1 MQYKLE
7 VEKPK
12 YLLLYKKFG
21 EIFIKELSNTQYSI
35 LSSQNLGKTISSIL
49 NKISLLNKEDF
60 IKLFQIIGGTGI
72 VIRIEWFLPL

>member
-60 IKLFQIIGGTGI
+60 IKLFQIIGATGI
-72 VIRIEWFLPL
+72 VIRIE

>member
-7 VEKPK
+7 VERPE
-12 YLLLYKKFG
+12 YLLLYTKFD

-49 NKISLLNKEDF
+49 NKISLLNKEDI
-60 IKLFQIIGGTGI
+60 IKLFQIIGATGI
-72 VIRIEWFLPL
+72 VIRIE